1 MKKRYLFMSSFFI
14 IGTVFTLIYFLSY
27 RSYDRGQEEVVK
39 QDTHTVDTVKEIRVN
54 SSMKYVVENYDGT
67 TGVVTKE
74 EGTVPAKIAG
84 KTREELESYITEYN
98 QKLQEAAIPEAP
110 DSVELISFSKDK
122 VVIRENYLGAEEET
136 GFYIKLQDQEVVI
149 FHNDQ
154 VTPYEYTG
162 IQEEVLPESELEKLR
177 EGFFVEDEKEL
188 YSVLENL
195 SS

>member
-39 QDTHTVDTVKEIRVN
+39 QDTHPVDTVKEIRVN

>member
-1 MKKRYLFMSSFFI
+1 MSSFFI

-136 GFYIKLQDQEVVI
+136 GFYIKLQDQ
-149 FHNDQ
+149 

-162 IQEEVLPESELEKLR
+162 IREEVLPESELEKLR

>member
-39 QDTHTVDTVKEIRVN
+39 QDTHPVDTVKEIRVN

-84 KTREELESYITEYN
+84 KTREELENYIIEYN

-177 EGFFVEDEKEL
+177 EGFFVEDEREL

>member
-74 EGTVPAKIAG
+74 EGTVAAKIAG

-162 IQEEVLPESELEKLR
+162 IREEVLPESELEKLR

>member
-1 MKKRYLFMSSFFI
+1 MKKRYLYMSSFFI

-39 QDTHTVDTVKEIRVN
+39 QDTHPVDTVKEIRVN

-110 DSVELISFSKDK
+110 DSV
-122 VVIRENYLGAEEET
+122 VIRENYLGAEEET
-136 GFYIKLQDQEVVI
+136 GFFIKLQDQEVVI

-162 IQEEVLPESELEKLR
+162 IREEVLPESELEKLR

>member
-39 QDTHTVDTVKEIRVN
+39 QDTHPVDTVKEIRVN

-136 GFYIKLQDQEVVI
+136 GFFIKLQDQEVVI

-162 IQEEVLPESELEKLR
+162 IREEVLPESELEKLK
-177 EGFFVEDEKEL
+177 EGFFVADEKEL

>member
-39 QDTHTVDTVKEIRVN
+39 QDTHPVDTVKEIRVN

-136 GFYIKLQDQEVVI
+136 GFFIKLQGQEVVI

-162 IQEEVLPESELEKLR
+162 IREEVLPESELEKLR

>member
-14 IGTVFTLIYFLSY
+14 MGTVFTLIYFLSY

-162 IQEEVLPESELEKLR
+162 IREEVLPESELEKLR
-177 EGFFVEDEKEL
+177 AGFFVEDEKEL

>member
-39 QDTHTVDTVKEIRVN
+39 QDTHPVDTVKEIRVN

-136 GFYIKLQDQEVVI
+136 GFFIKLQDQEVVI

-162 IQEEVLPESELEKLR
+162 IQEEVLPESELEKLK
-177 EGFFVEDEKEL
+177 EGFFVADEKEL